1 VLDVTDADVAV
12 TGRLSKPTPDDLDL
26 SSHQSRPPHRLAGD
40 GREKAEMLARLN
52 DGDQSILA
60 GRVRQQAAVVLADQ
74 EATAAL
80 GRVASRR

>member
-1 VLDVTDADVAV
+1 MTLTYPLMNRARRIVWLVT
-12 TGRLSKPTPDDLDL
+12 
-26 SSHQSRPPHRLAGD
+26 